1 MCDKKTRYA
10 GKIRAGMK
18 SPPGAGSS
26 SSKNTPAAAFL
37 TTFAPFA

>member
-1 MCDKKTRYA
+1 MENPAEIAALR
-10 GKIRAGMK
+10 RV
-18 SPPGAGSS
+18 S